1 MAKRKNNTYKYE
13 KGKSFKVSRSGID
26 SFIKCPRCFYINKVL
41 NIKDI
46 GGPGFSLNSA
56 VDELLKKEF
65 DYYREKKAPHPI
77 TKTINRTII
86 PYQHEDLELWRN
98 NFKGVSYHHK
108 ETDLIIS
115 GAVDDVWVE
124 VETDKLIVVEYKS
137 TSTSKEISLDDGTE
151 WKEAYKRQIDIYQW
165 LLRKNNFEVSDIS
178 YFVYVNGLKNLDMFD
193 NTLHFE
199 TFLLEYTGSDEWV
212 ESVIFEIK
220 NLLDMK
226 SIPKS
231 NENCETCSYV
241 QSVFEEE
248 NYETNKL

>member
-13 KGKSFKVSRSGID
+13 KGKTFKISRSGID

-65 DYYREKKAPHPI
+65 DQYRINQKPHPI
-77 TKTINRTII
+77 TKKLNKNII

-98 NFKGVSYHHK
+98 NFKGVSYHHI

-115 GAVDDVWVE
+115 GAIDDVWLD
-124 VETDKLIVVEYKS
+124 TDTGQLIVVEYKS

-165 LLRKNNFEVSDIS
+165 LLRKNNFEVSDTS
-178 YFVYVNGLKNLDMFD
+178 YFVYVNGLKTPDAFN
-193 NTLHFE
+193 NTLQFE
-199 TFLLEYTGSDEWV
+199 TFLLDYTGSDEWV
-212 ESVIFEIK
+212 ESVVYE
-220 NLLDMK
+220 MK
-226 SIPKS
+226 SLLGKESIPEI
-231 NENCETCSYV
+231 NQNCETCSYV
-241 QSVFEEE
+241 QSVTEEE
-248 NYETNKL
+248 NNEAN

>member
-13 KGKSFKVSRSGID
+13 KGKTFKISRSGID

-65 DYYREKKAPHPI
+65 DQYRIIHKPHPI
-77 TKTINRTII
+77 TKKVNKNII

-98 NFKGVSYHHK
+98 NFKGVSYHHM

-115 GAVDDVWVE
+115 GAIDDVWLD
-124 VETDKLIVVEYKS
+124 TDTSQLIVVEYKS

-165 LLRKNNFEVSDIS
+165 LLRKNNFEVSDTS
-178 YFVYVNGLKNLDMFD
+178 YFVYVNGLKSPDLFN
-193 NTLHFE
+193 NTLQFE

-212 ESVIFEIK
+212 ESVVYEMK
-220 NLLDMK
+220 SLLDK
-226 SIPKS
+226 ESIPET
-231 NENCETCSYV
+231 NQNCETCSYV
-241 QSVFEEE
+241 QSVTEEE
-248 NYETNKL
+248 NNEAN

>member
-13 KGKSFKVSRSGID
+13 KGKTFKISRSGID
-26 SFIKCPRCFYINKVL
+26 SFIKCPRCFYLNKVL

-65 DYYREKKAPHPI
+65 DQYRINQKPHPI
-77 TKTINRTII
+77 TKKLNKNII

-98 NFKGVSYHHK
+98 NFKGVSYHHI

-115 GAVDDVWVE
+115 GAIDDVWLD
-124 VETDKLIVVEYKS
+124 THTGQLIVVEYKS
-137 TSTSKEISLDDGTE
+137 TSTSKEISLDDGTD

-165 LLRKNNFEVSDIS
+165 LLRKNDFDVSNDS
-178 YFVYVNGLKNLDMFD
+178 YFVYANGLKTPDAFNNNLQ
-193 NTLHFE
+193 FE
-199 TFLLEYTGSDEWV
+199 TLLLDYQGSDEWV
-212 ESVIFEIK
+212 ESVIIE
-220 NLLDMK
+220 MK
-226 SIPKS
+226 SVLDLDTIPEH

-241 QSVFEEE
+241 QSVMEEQ
-248 NYETNKL
+248 KL